1 MFPFSLV
8 SQVGLILKESS
19 ASLISAG
26 KVSNS
31 PGSQLHTSGSAM
43 LSGKS
48 IVLST
53 RSSKNGWHMASAAV
67 IRSFGE
73 YWSIFSSRSIASGVV
88 LFLKYFESD
97 DPLTCGSFISL

>member
-73 YWSIFSSRSIASGVV
+73 YWSIFSSRSSLRGGPV
-88 LFLKYFESD
+88 LKVLRE
-97 DPLTCGSFISL
+97 